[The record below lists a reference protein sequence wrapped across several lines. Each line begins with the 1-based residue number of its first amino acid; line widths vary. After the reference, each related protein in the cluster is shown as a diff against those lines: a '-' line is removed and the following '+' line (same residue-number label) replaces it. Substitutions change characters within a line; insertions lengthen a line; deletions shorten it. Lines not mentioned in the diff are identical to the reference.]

1 MTRPTGADR
10 TRSLSAYDTWATSRV
25 SAAQYDRRVR
35 DPGIDEPPSQAPPP
49 LRRNRD
55 FLLLWMG
62 QVASTVGTRASSVAF
77 PLLVLALTGSP
88 SQAGLVGFAQ
98 TLPFPLLFLV
108 AGVVVDRVDR
118 KRLLLVADGARAV
131 AFASL
136 VAALALD
143 RVVLAHILA
152 VAFVEGSFFVFF
164 RLAESAALPQVVP
177 KEQLPTAVAQNQA
190 RDQGAELVGA
200 PLGGLLFGFDRLL
213 PFLFDAVSYAIGFVT
228 LLFVRPTLQEDRPP
242 RETRVREEIVEGF
255 RWTWHQPFIR
265 AIVIL
270 VGGSNFAFNALF
282 LVLIVRAK
290 DLGASAGLIGAMF
303 AFLGAGAIL
312 GALIAPGIARSVPAK
327 FVIVGSLW
335 LWAVYPLVL
344 VALPNVLAIG
354 FVAGV
359 VNITGPIFNVVLSAY
374 RYALVPDRLL
384 GRVGSVILLVAWG
397 TIPLGAISAGF
408 LLDGFGAVTSM
419 LVLAGVSFAVAVG
432 ATLSRT
438 VRNVPP
444 VEELLAHA
452 TP

>member
-1 MTRPTGADR
+1 M
-10 TRSLSAYDTWATSRV
+10 
-25 SAAQYDRRVR
+25 
-35 DPGIDEPPSQAPPP
+35 
-49 LRRNRD
+49 
-55 FLLLWMG
+55 LLWTG

-88 SQAGLVGFAQ
+88 AQAGLVAFAQ

-118 KRLLLVADGARAV
+118 KMLLLVADGGRAV

-143 RVVLAHILA
+143 RVALVHILA
-152 VAFVEGSFFVFF
+152 VAFVEGAFFVFF

-190 RDQGAELVGA
+190 RDQGAELAGA
-200 PLGGLLFGFDRLL
+200 PLGGLLFGIDRLL
-213 PFLFDAVSYAIGFVT
+213 PFLFDAVSYAVGFVT
-228 LLFVRPTLQEDRPP
+228 LLFVRSALQEDRPP
-242 RETRVREEIVEGF
+242 RETRVREEVVEGF
-255 RWTWHQPFIR
+255 RWAWHQPFIR

-290 DLGASAGLIGAMF
+290 DLGASSAWVGAMF

-312 GALIAPGIARSVPAK
+312 GALVAPAVARRVPAR
-327 FVIVGSLW
+327 FVIVVSLW

-344 VALPNVLAIG
+344 IALPNVLAIG
-354 FVAGV
+354 LVAGV
-359 VNITGPIFNVVLSAY
+359 VNIIGPIFNVVLSAY

-408 LLDGFGAVTSM
+408 LLEGLGAVTSM

-432 ATLSRT
+432 ATLTRT

-444 VEELLAHA
+444 VDELPAQATSFAH
-452 TP
+452 

>member
-1 MTRPTGADR
+1 
-10 TRSLSAYDTWATSRV
+10 V
-25 SAAQYDRRVR
+25 V
-35 DPGIDEPPSQAPPP
+35 
-49 LRRNRD
+49 
-55 FLLLWMG
+55 
-62 QVASTVGTRASSVAF
+62 STVGTRASSVAF

-88 SQAGLVGFAQ
+88 FQAGLVGFAQ

-118 KRLLLVADGARAV
+118 RRLLLVADGARAV
-131 AFASL
+131 AFSSL

-152 VAFVEGSFFVFF
+152 VAFVEGAFFVFF

-177 KEQLPTAVAQNQA
+177 REQLPTAVAQNQA
-190 RDQGAELVGA
+190 RDQGAELAGA

-228 LLFVRPTLQEDRPP
+228 LLFIRSALQEERPP
-242 RETRVREEIVEGF
+242 RETRVREEVVEGF
-255 RWTWHQPFIR
+255 RWAWQQPFIR
-265 AIVIL
+265 AIVVL

-290 DLGASAGLIGAMF
+290 DLGASAALIGAMF

-312 GALIAPGIARSVPAK
+312 GALVAPAVARRVPAK

-344 VALPNVLAIG
+344 IVLPNALAIG
-354 FVAGV
+354 VVAGI

-408 LLDGFGAVTSM
+408 LLEGFGAVTSM
-419 LVLAGVSFAVAVG
+419 LVVAGVSFAVAVG
-432 ATLSRT
+432 ATLTRT
-438 VRNVPP
+438 VRNVPH
-444 VEELLAHA
+444 VDELRAQA
-452 TP
+452 TPH

>member
-1 MTRPTGADR
+1 
-10 TRSLSAYDTWATSRV
+10 
-25 SAAQYDRRVR
+25 VR
-35 DPGIDEPPSQAPPP
+35 DPGIEERPTQPRLP
-49 LRRNRD
+49 LWRNRD
-55 FLLLWMG
+55 FLLLWTG
-62 QVASTVGTRASSVAF
+62 QVVSTVGSRASSVAF

-118 KRLLLVADGARAV
+118 KRLLLVSEGARAI

-136 VAALALD
+136 VVALALD

-190 RDQGAELVGA
+190 RDQGAELAGA

-213 PFLFDAVSYAIGFVT
+213 PFLFDALSYAIGFVT
-228 LLFVRPTLQEDRPP
+228 LLFVRPALQEDRPP
-242 RETRVREEIVEGF
+242 RETRVREEVVEGF
-255 RWTWHQPFIR
+255 RWAWHHPFIR

-290 DLGASAGLIGAMF
+290 DLGASAALVGAMF
-303 AFLGAGAIL
+303 GFLGVGAIL
-312 GALIAPGIARSVPAK
+312 GALVAPAVARRVPAR

-354 FVAGV
+354 VAAGV
-359 VNITGPIFNVVLSAY
+359 VNIFGPIFNVVLSAY

-408 LLDGFGAVTSM
+408 LLEQFGAVTSM

-432 ATLSRT
+432 ATLTRT

-444 VEELLAHA
+444 VEELRAQA
-452 TP
+452 TLS

>member
-1 MTRPTGADR
+1 VID
-10 TRSLSAYDTWATSRV
+10 L
-25 SAAQYDRRVR
+25 AAAPVKYDRRLR
-35 DPGIDEPPSQAPPP
+35 DSGIEDRVSQRPPP

-55 FLLLWMG
+55 FLFLWAG
-62 QVASTVGTRASSVAF
+62 QVVSTVGTRASSVAF

-108 AGVVVDRVDR
+108 AGAVVDRVDR

-152 VAFVEGSFFVFF
+152 VAFVEGAFFVFF

-190 RDQGAELVGA
+190 RDQGAELAGA

-213 PFLFDAVSYAIGFVT
+213 PFLFDALSYAIGFMT
-228 LLFVRPTLQEDRPP
+228 LLFVRPALQEDRPP
-242 RETRVREEIVEGF
+242 RKTRMREEVAEGF
-255 RWTWHQPFIR
+255 LWAWRQPFIR

-270 VGGSNFAFNALF
+270 IGGSNFAFNALF

-290 DLGASAGLIGAMF
+290 DLGASAAWVGAMF
-303 AFLGAGAIL
+303 AFLGGGAII
-312 GALIAPGIARSVPAK
+312 GALLAPAVARRVPARL
-327 FVIVGSLW
+327 VIVGSLW
-335 LWAVYPLVL
+335 LWAVYPLILIVL
-344 VALPNVLAIG
+344 PSALAIG
-354 FVAGV
+354 LVAGV
-359 VNITGPIFNVVLSAY
+359 VNITGPINNVVLSAY

-384 GRVGSVILLVAWG
+384 GRVGGVILLVAWG
-397 TIPLGAISAGF
+397 TIPLGSITAGF
-408 LLDGFGAVTSM
+408 LLGWFGAVTS
-419 LVLAGVSFAVAVG
+419 LVVLAGVSFAVAVG
-432 ATLSRT
+432 ATVT
-438 VRNVPP
+438 PAVRNVPP
-444 VEELLAHA
+444 VDELRAQAAGERIPDSAGLMDA
-452 TP
+452 

>member
-1 MTRPTGADR
+1 
-10 TRSLSAYDTWATSRV
+10 
-25 SAAQYDRRVR
+25 VR
-35 DPGIDEPPSQAPPP
+35 EPGNELQPREAPPP

-55 FLLLWMG
+55 FLLLWTG
-62 QVASTVGTRASSVAF
+62 QVASTIGTRASSVAF
-77 PLLVLALTGSP
+77 PLLVLLLTGSP
-88 SQAGLVGFAQ
+88 AKAGLVAFAQ

-143 RVVLAHILA
+143 RVIFAHILA
-152 VAFVEGSFFVFF
+152 VAFVEGAFFVFF

-190 RDQGAELVGA
+190 RDQGAELAGA
-200 PLGGLLFGFDRLL
+200 PLGGLLFGLDRLL
-213 PFLFDAVSYAIGFVT
+213 PFLFDALSYAIGFVT
-228 LLFVRPTLQEDRPP
+228 LLFIRSPLQEDRPP
-242 RETRVREEIVEGF
+242 RETRVREEVAEGF
-255 RWTWHQPFIR
+255 RWAWHQPFIR

-290 DLGASAGLIGAMF
+290 DLGASAALVGAMF
-303 AFLGAGAIL
+303 AFLGVGAIL
-312 GALIAPGIARSVPAK
+312 GALVAPAVARRVPAK

-344 VALPNVLAIG
+344 VTLTDVLVIG
-354 FVAGV
+354 VVAGV
-359 VNITGPIFNVVLSAY
+359 VNIFGPIFNVVLSAY

-408 LLDGFGAVTSM
+408 LLEQFGAVASM
-419 LVLAGVSFAVAVG
+419 LVLAGVSFAVALG
-432 ATLSRT
+432 ATLTRT

-444 VEELLAHA
+444 VEELRAGA
-452 TP
+452 T

>member
-1 MTRPTGADR
+1 M
-10 TRSLSAYDTWATSRV
+10 STS
-25 SAAQYDRRVR
+25 
-35 DPGIDEPPSQAPPP
+35 SQPPPP

-55 FLLLWMG
+55 FLLLWTG
-62 QVASTVGTRASSVAF
+62 QVVSTVGTRASSVAF

-88 SQAGLVGFAQ
+88 FQAGLVGFAQ

-118 KRLLLVADGARAV
+118 RRLLLVADGARAV
-131 AFASL
+131 AFSSL

-152 VAFVEGSFFVFF
+152 VAFVEGAFFVFF

-177 KEQLPTAVAQNQA
+177 REQLPTAVAQNQA
-190 RDQGAELVGA
+190 RDQGAELAGA

-228 LLFVRPTLQEDRPP
+228 LLFIRSALQEERPP
-242 RETRVREEIVEGF
+242 RETRVREEVVEGF
-255 RWTWHQPFIR
+255 RWAWQQPFIR
-265 AIVIL
+265 AIVLL

-290 DLGASAGLIGAMF
+290 DLGASAALIGAMF

-312 GALIAPGIARSVPAK
+312 GALVAPAVARRVPAK

-344 VALPNVLAIG
+344 IVLPNALAIG
-354 FVAGV
+354 VVAGI

-408 LLDGFGAVTSM
+408 LLEGFGAVTSM
-419 LVLAGVSFAVAVG
+419 LVVAGVSFAVAVG
-432 ATLSRT
+432 ATLTRT
-438 VRNVPP
+438 VRNVPH
-444 VEELLAHA
+444 VDELRAQA
-452 TP
+452 TPH

>member
-1 MTRPTGADR
+1 VPE
-10 TRSLSAYDTWATSRV
+10 
-25 SAAQYDRRVR
+25 
-35 DPGIDEPPSQAPPP
+35 PGKEEQPRQAPPP

-55 FLLLWMG
+55 FLLLWTG

-77 PLLVLALTGSP
+77 PLLVLLLTGSP
-88 SQAGLVGFAQ
+88 AKAGLVAFAQ

-118 KRLLLVADGARAV
+118 KLLLLVADGARAI

-136 VAALALD
+136 VAALAVD

-152 VAFVEGSFFVFF
+152 VAFVEGAFFVFF

-177 KEQLPTAVAQNQA
+177 KEQLPSAVAQNQA
-190 RDQGAELVGA
+190 RDQGAELAGA

-228 LLFVRPTLQEDRPP
+228 LLFIRSPLQEDRPP
-242 RETRVREEIVEGF
+242 RETRVREDVAEGF
-255 RWTWHQPFIR
+255 RWAWHQPFIR
-265 AIVIL
+265 AIVVL

-290 DLGASAGLIGAMF
+290 DLGASAALVGAMF
-303 AFLGAGAIL
+303 AFLGVGAIL
-312 GALIAPGIARSVPAK
+312 GALVGPAVARRVPAK
-327 FVIVGSLW
+327 FVIVGTLW

-344 VALPNVLAIG
+344 VTLTDVVAIG
-354 FVAGV
+354 VVAGV

-374 RYALVPDRLL
+374 RYALVPARLL

-408 LLDGFGAVTSM
+408 LLEQFGAVTSM
-419 LVLAGVSFAVAVG
+419 LVLAGVSFAVALG
-432 ATLSRT
+432 ATLTRT

-444 VEELLAHA
+444 VEELQAQM
-452 TP
+452 T

>member
-1 MTRPTGADR
+1 
-10 TRSLSAYDTWATSRV
+10 V
-25 SAAQYDRRVR
+25 V
-35 DPGIDEPPSQAPPP
+35 
-49 LRRNRD
+49 
-55 FLLLWMG
+55 
-62 QVASTVGTRASSVAF
+62 STVGTRASSVAF

-88 SQAGLVGFAQ
+88 SQAGLVAFAQ
-98 TLPFPLLFLV
+98 TLPFPLLFLA

-143 RVVLAHILA
+143 HVILAHILA
-152 VAFVEGSFFVFF
+152 VAFVEGAFFVFF

-190 RDQGAELVGA
+190 RDQGAELAGA
-200 PLGGLLFGFDRLL
+200 PLGGLLFGFNRLL
-213 PFLFDAVSYAIGFVT
+213 PFLFDAVSYAIGFVS
-228 LLFVRPTLQEDRPP
+228 LLFVRSALQEDRPP
-242 RETRVREEIVEGF
+242 SKTSVREEIVEGF
-255 RWTWHQPFIR
+255 RLTWRQPFIR
-265 AIVIL
+265 AIVVLI
-270 VGGSNFAFNALF
+270 GGSNFAFNALF

-290 DLGASAGLIGAMF
+290 ELGASAALVGAMF

-312 GALIAPGIARSVPAK
+312 GALVAPAVARRVPAR
-327 FVIVGSLW
+327 FVIISALW

-344 VALPNVLAIG
+344 ITLPNAVALGL
-354 FVAGV
+354 VAGV
-359 VNITGPIFNVVLSAY
+359 VNITGPIVNVVLSAY

-408 LLDGFGAVTSM
+408 LLEAFGAVTSM
-419 LVLAGVSFAVAVG
+419 VVLAGVSFTVALG
-432 ATLSRT
+432 ATLTPT

-444 VEELLAHA
+444 VDELRAQA
-452 TP
+452 TL

>member
-1 MTRPTGADR
+1 M
-10 TRSLSAYDTWATSRV
+10 
-25 SAAQYDRRVR
+25 R
-35 DPGIDEPPSQAPPP
+35 DPGVEERPSQAPPP

-55 FLLLWMG
+55 FLLLWTG

-88 SQAGLVGFAQ
+88 FQAGLVGFAQ

-143 RVVLAHILA
+143 RVVLGHILA
-152 VAFVEGSFFVFF
+152 VAFVEGAFFVFF

-190 RDQGAELVGA
+190 RDQGAELAGA

-228 LLFVRPTLQEDRPP
+228 LLFVRSALQEDRPP
-242 RETRVREEIVEGF
+242 RETRVREEVVEGF
-255 RWTWHQPFIR
+255 RWAWHQPFIR
-265 AIVIL
+265 AIVVL

-290 DLGASAGLIGAMF
+290 DLGASPALIGAMF

-312 GALIAPGIARSVPAK
+312 GALLAPAVARRVPAR

-344 VALPNVLAIG
+344 IALPNALAIG
-354 FVAGV
+354 VVAGI
-359 VNITGPIFNVVLSAY
+359 VNIPGPIFNVVLSAY

-408 LLDGFGAVTSM
+408 LLEGFGAVTSM

-432 ATLSRT
+432 ATLTRT

-444 VEELLAHA
+444 PDELRA
-452 TP
+452 

>member
-1 MTRPTGADR
+1 M
-10 TRSLSAYDTWATSRV
+10 
-25 SAAQYDRRVR
+25 R
-35 DPGIDEPPSQAPPP
+35 DPGNEEGPRQAPPP

-55 FLLLWMG
+55 FLFLWTG
-62 QVASTVGTRASSVAF
+62 QVLSTIGSRASSVAF

-88 SQAGLVGFAQ
+88 WQAGLVAFAQ

-143 RVVLAHILA
+143 RVVLGHILV
-152 VAFVEGSFFVFF
+152 VAFIEGAFFVFF

-177 KEQLPTAVAQNQA
+177 REQLPTAVAQNQA

-200 PLGGLLFGFDRLL
+200 PLGGLLFSIDRLL
-213 PFLFDAVSYAIGFVT
+213 PFLFDAVSYAVGFVT
-228 LLFVRPTLQEDRPP
+228 LLFVRSKLQEDRPP
-242 RETRVREEIVEGF
+242 RETSVREEVVEGF
-255 RWTWHQPFIR
+255 RLTWRQPFIR
-265 AIVIL
+265 AIVVL

-290 DLGASAGLIGAMF
+290 DLGASAGLVGAMF
-303 AFLGAGAIL
+303 AFLGV
-312 GALIAPGIARSVPAK
+312 GALMGALVAPAVARRVPAK
-327 FVIVGSLW
+327 VVIVGTLW

-344 VALPNVLAIG
+344 VTLPNALAMG
-354 FVAGV
+354 LVAGFA
-359 VNITGPIFNVVLSAY
+359 NIFGPIFNVVLSAY

-408 LLDGFGAVTSM
+408 MLEGFGAVTTM
-419 LVLAGVSFAVAVG
+419 VVLSGVNFAVALG
-432 ATLSRT
+432 ATIART

-444 VEELLAHA
+444 VEELRAQA
-452 TP
+452 MV